1 VDRIIYGEPHL
12 YRGELIRCQSDYGDY
27 TCFCGGA
34 SMSGGD
40 GMNSS
45 TRVPVYQVLS
55 YVALTDIAIRGP
67 RFSGHSP
74 GTQDTPRR
82 GYRGPGRVLCW
93 GARVSWTGLTGGEI
107 MLTHGH

>member
-1 VDRIIYGEPHL
+1 
-12 YRGELIRCQSDYGDY
+12 
-27 TCFCGGA
+27 
-34 SMSGGD
+34 MSGGD

-45 TRVPVYQVLS
+45 TRVPIYQVFS

-82 GYRGPGRVLCW
+82 GY
-93 GARVSWTGLTGGEI
+93 
-107 MLTHGH
+107 